1 MSSSKFKLDRRTLL
15 KGMLGSGVVTV
26 GLPPLELFFNSTGTA
41 YAYGGGLP
49 KRFGVY
55 MWGNGVLPDRW
66 NPPKQGAGDEWELSD
81 QLAPL
86 AAFKDRLAVVSGM
99 HVKVKNEIP
108 HGSGPGGVL
117 SGAAVIRKGA
127 GEEYTFALPS
137 IDQVIAQEIGD
148 DSRFRSLEFGVE
160 PGAGLSF
167 NGPDSRNPPES
178 SPHKLFERLFGAG
191 FAAPGDEPIV
201 DPTVGLKLSVLD
213 AVLGDAKRL
222 KSRLGAGDK
231 ARLDRHMDG
240 IRDLERRLEKLLEDP
255 PDLAACAKP
264 ETPDEDYP
272 DIEGRPQLEVKNK
285 AFCDVLAMAL
295 ACDQT
300 RVFSNF
306 LTAPVSNTLFPGASG
321 GHHRL
326 THDEDAPQLEVH
338 AIVLQCMERFADLL
352 ASLDAVDEGEGTLL
366 DNSVIL
372 ATSDV
377 ALGNTHTLE
386 DYPIVLAGS
395 ACGALKT
402 DVHYRAPSADNASK
416 VMLSVVRAM
425 DIAAPHFGDGEGKAV
440 DGLGAIEA

>member
-1 MSSSKFKLDRRTLL
+1 MARILKLDRRTLL
-15 KGMLGSGVVTV
+15 KGLLGGGVVTV
-26 GLPPLELFFNSTGTA
+26 GLPPLELFFNSTGDA
-41 YAYGGGLP
+41 YAAGCALP
-49 KRFGVY
+49 RRFGVF

-66 NPPKQGAGDEWELSD
+66 NPPKTGVGDEWELSD
-81 QLAPL
+81 QLQPL
-86 AAFKDRLAVVSGM
+86 AAFKPRLSVVSGM
-99 HVKVKNEIP
+99 QVQVKNEIP
-108 HGSGPGGVL
+108 HGSGPGGLL

-137 IDQVIAQEIGD
+137 IDQVIASEIGA
-148 DSRFRSLEFGVE
+148 DSRFRSLEFGVA

-167 NGPDSRNPPES
+167 TGPDGRNPPES
-178 SPHKLFERLFGAG
+178 SPHKLFQRLFGAG
-191 FAAPGDEPIV
+191 FTAPGDEPIV

-213 AVLGDAKRL
+213 AVLGDANRL
-222 KSRLGAGDK
+222 RGRLGVGDQ
-231 ARLDRHMDG
+231 ARLDKHMHG
-240 IRDLERRLEKLLEDP
+240 IRDLERRLEKLLDDP
-255 PDLAACAKP
+255 PDLAACVKP
-264 ETPDEDYP
+264 DAPLEEYP
-272 DIEGRPQLEVKNK
+272 DVEGRPQLAAKNK
-285 AFCDVLAMAL
+285 AFCDVVAMAM

-306 LTAPVSNTLFPGASG
+306 LTAPVSNTLFPGAAG
-321 GHHRL
+321 GHHRM
-326 THDEDAPQLEVH
+326 THDEALPQPGVH

-366 DNSVIL
+366 DHSVIL

-386 DYPIVLAGS
+386 DYPIVLAGG

-425 DIAAPHFGDGEGKAV
+425 EIAAPHFGDGDGKATE
-440 DGLGAIEA
+440 GLGAIEA